1 VTDDGAARSRKV
13 GVRKASGKCHIVGN
27 TFVAGFGRRKRVRNE
42 GLDATVLPDRRT
54 RAGSDHER
62 GGTVMGFINP
72 PTTYAKRPATGPG
85 ADPSFGARS
94 SDSQRAVVTALNGH
108 PAPVRGTGGT
118 WSHPA
123 AKCTSVQTA
132 RQPGSALA
140 DIMPSVFDG
149 LPVPR
154 DLNAVVDYLRSVGH
168 PAETVPGALNAK
180 PGITALFSSYFTA
193 VMEQAPHLTGASADA
208 AMQTLM
214 QLASAVRDVAPPE
227 EEPSRG
233 MRARRIEAVRQFVE
247 DNLHRSDLTPARA
260 ARALGM
266 SVRQLHLLF
275 EPSDTSFS
283 RYMLTRRL
291 ERARSLLAQHANRSV
306 LDIMLACGIE
316 SSTVFY
322 RGFRKAYGMNP
333 TDYRRTLSD
342 RS

>member
-1 VTDDGAARSRKV
+1 
-13 GVRKASGKCHIVGN
+13 
-27 TFVAGFGRRKRVRNE
+27 
-42 GLDATVLPDRRT
+42 
-54 RAGSDHER
+54 
-62 GGTVMGFINP
+62 MGFINP
-72 PTTYAKRPATGPG
+72 PTTYAKRPL
-85 ADPSFGARS
+85 ADPSFAARS
-94 SDSQRAVVTALNGH
+94 PDGQRAVVTGLSGH
-108 PAPVRGTGGT
+108 PSPVRSTGSASANPVAG
-118 WSHPA
+118 H
-123 AKCTSVQTA
+123 TSVQTA
-132 RQPGSALA
+132 QPAGSALA
-140 DIMPSVFDG
+140 DIMPSVFNG

-168 PAETVPGALNAK
+168 PADTVPGALNAK
-180 PGITALFSSYFTA
+180 PGIAALFSSYFAA
-193 VMEQAPHLTGASADA
+193 VMEQAPHLTGSAADA

-214 QLASAVRDVAPPE
+214 QLASAARDVPPP
-227 EEPSRG
+227 EEPSRC

-283 RYMLTRRL
+283 RYMLARRL

-322 RGFRKAYGMNP
+322 RGFRKVYGMNP
-333 TDYRRTLSD
+333 TDYRRTLSA
-342 RS
+342 R